1 MTPRTALAHKKAV
14 FPRMNARVF
23 RPAAGALCALMLT
36 AAAAHAQP
44 LATPAAMTIA
54 PPQNVLQLSANGQ
67 VEVQQDLLTLSL
79 TTSRE
84 GADAAG
90 VQAELR
96 KALDAA
102 LAQVKTSAQPG
113 QMDVRTGDFNVHP
126 SYNRGG
132 KISGW
137 QGTAELVLEGKDF
150 PRIAATAGKIQ
161 GMAVGQVSFGLS
173 REERNRVASQA
184 RSQAIEKFKSE
195 ASDIAREFGFSA
207 FTLREVSVNGSD
219 GMEVRPRMMAMSAKA
234 SMASDAPIPVEA
246 GKSTVV
252 VNVSGSV
259 QMR

>member
-1 MTPRTALAHKKAV
+1 MFFVLRKIAVVSAFTLAGST
-14 FPRMNARVF
+14 F
-23 RPAAGALCALMLT
+23 
-36 AAAAHAQP
+36 AQV
-44 LATPAAMTIA
+44 A
-54 PPQNVLQLSANGQ
+54 PVLPVPQNVVSLSASGT
-67 VEVQQDLLTLSL
+67 VEVMQDLLVLTLS
-79 TTSRE
+79 TTRE
-84 GADAAG
+84 GADAAS
-90 VQAELR
+90 VQAQL
-96 KALDAA
+96 KSALDSA
-102 LAQVKTSAQPG
+102 LTEARRSAQTG
-113 QMDVRTGDFNVHP
+113 QMDVRTGNFSLVPRHDKN
-126 SYNRGG
+126 G